1 MSRSR
6 RARAARTGLN
16 RDGPCSVGPRY
27 GLAMRLNY
35 LAAGVSFVTS
45 VVFFLTGNIAIG
57 AVFLAVGAVFVAV
70 DQNAPRE
77 PGG

>member
-35 LAAGVSFVTS
+35 LVLTDASVEDGG
-45 VVFFLTGNIAIG
+45 VVFGED
-57 AVFLAVGAVFVAV
+57 VVGL
-70 DQNAPRE
+70 
-77 PGG
+77 